1 MADSTISAEGRAEE
15 RVFRPFEASSSAVEV
30 DGRTVRSVI
39 SGMMLRSVGL
49 ELLRREGLDPVKPER
64 WYPMQSWLNVFR
76 TISER
81 LGADT
86 LYSVGYRIPQAAEF
100 PAHMMKDVATAL
112 QSIDIAYH
120 NAHRNGE
127 IGCYEYSQL
136 GEGVYQVR
144 CNNPYPCDFDLGIID
159 SLVDRFRGSQV
170 YNVLHVASACRKLG
184 GNECRYQVVRQPR

>member
-1 MADSTISAEGRAEE
+1 MAEPSTSTDGRTEE
-15 RVFRPFEASSSAVEV
+15 RIFRPFEASSSAVEV
-30 DGRTVRSVI
+30 DGRTVHSVI
-39 SGMMLRSVGL
+39 SGMMLHSVGR
-49 ELLRREGLDPVKPER
+49 ELLRREGLDPLKPER

-100 PAHMMKDVATAL
+100 PAHMMKDVSTAL

-120 NAHRNGE
+120 HAHRNGD
-127 IGCYEYSQL
+127 IGCYEYSQV
-136 GEGVYQVR
+136 GEGIHQIR

-170 YNVLHVASACRKLG
+170 FNVVHVTGTCRKLAG
-184 GNECRYQVVRQPR
+184 AECRYQVLRQPR